1 MGFEARQLCR
11 ARGSLRSLLFSGMNI
26 PSSLRNSP
34 APSPAPFPSLNIPR
48 LSCPNPLPEFLDYP
62 HQCRE
67 FPLPLLRWMKTH
79 GIPRSFPMECW
90 WDRGPICAL
99 LVLQEN
105 QGMGIS
111 PPEAPSA
118 PGKGRMWS
126 EAAAPVDIGALSFK
140 YSYSRW
146 ECGKNSPSIPKP
158 GLRAEPK
165 G

>member
-67 FPLPLLRWMKTH
+67 FPLRLLRWMKTH

-105 QGMGIS
+105 REWEFLHRGGTGS
-111 PPEAPSA
+111 SERS
-118 PGKGRMWS
+118 GKGEDVVGSSSSSGYWSPELQIFLFPLGMW
-126 EAAAPVDIGALSFK
+126 
-140 YSYSRW
+140 
-146 ECGKNSPSIPKP
+146 
-158 GLRAEPK
+158 
-165 G
+165 